1 MWFELVVKYHRGV
14 GRFYFIFY
22 LFSFTACVQVKS
34 KLHAEGIP
42 ATGADIQGE
51 KKNL

>member
-1 MWFELVVKYHRGV
+1 MPTIRAGFSILYL
-14 GRFYFIFY
+14 FY

-34 KLHAEGIP
+34 KLHAEGMP

-51 KKNL
+51 KKINK